1 MDDTR
6 LSAARYLDL
15 LHEEGERLLLA
26 AEGAMDLPVPACEG
40 WAVRDVVEHVG
51 MVYGHKIAALE
62 LGRRPEPGEWQG
74 PEPGVDEIAW
84 CHGLL
89 HRLASDLS
97 RRRGRRAGLD
107 LVGARP
113 DGRLLAAPDG
123 AGDGRAPGRR
133 RECRAARSPRSR
145 ATSRSTASTS
155 CCASCSPTWA
165 SRTSAGPVRDGD
177 RVRVV
182 VAGTTVAGD
191 ASDLLLWLWGRA
203 PDGAVEVA
211 GDEAEAAGPAPLRH
225 PVRARRRVGR

>member
-6 LSAARYLDL
+6 LTAARYLDL

-40 WAVRDVVEHVG
+40 WAVRDVVDHVG

-89 HRLASDLS
+89 HRLASDLAAVAADEPAWTWWEPDQTAGFWQ
-97 RRRGRRAGLD
+97 RRMAQETAVHRADVESASGP
-107 LVGARP
+107 VTP
-113 DGRLLAAPDG
+113 I
-123 AGDGRAPGRR
+123 AGDLAVDGIDELLRVMLADVGV
-133 RECRAARSPRSR
+133 EDV
-145 ATSRSTASTS
+145 
-155 CCASCSPTWA
+155 
-165 SRTSAGPVRDGD
+165 AGPVREGD
-177 RVRVV
+177 HVRVV
-182 VAGTTVAGD
+182 IAGTTVAGD

-203 PDGAVEVA
+203 PSGAVEVA
-211 GDEAEAAGPAPLRH
+211 GDEAELRDLL
-225 PVRARRRVGR
+225 RSATQ